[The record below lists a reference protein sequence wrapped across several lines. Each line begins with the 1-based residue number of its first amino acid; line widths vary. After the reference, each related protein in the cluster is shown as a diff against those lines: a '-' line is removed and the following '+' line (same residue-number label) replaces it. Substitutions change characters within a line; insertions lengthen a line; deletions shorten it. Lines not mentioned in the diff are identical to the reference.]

1 METNYKSET
10 KNFFDK
16 ISKTWANNYLDKN
29 NPIAQRTEIFYKFIL
44 GFSKKK
50 LKILDVGCGTGD
62 IASFLTEKGNSLIAL
77 DISKLMLEEAKKRF
91 FDKSIEWI
99 KIGETGLLPFEDN
112 AFDVILI
119 SSVLEYHD
127 DPNLLIAES
136 YRVLKKPGLFIF
148 TVPDMRHP
156 VRIFE
161 EKYRFLSKLPFW
173 LIIKLTKFQDYFKTI
188 KISKNRMPLS
198 EWVSIV
204 SSNGFICE
212 LDQSLDGPLKYI
224 KALK

>member
-1 METNYKSET
+1 M
-10 KNFFDK
+10 
-16 ISKTWANNYLDKN
+16 
-29 NPIAQRTEIFYKFIL
+29 
-44 GFSKKK
+44 
-50 LKILDVGCGTGD
+50 
-62 IASFLTEKGNSLIAL
+62 
-77 DISKLMLEEAKKRF
+77 
-91 FDKSIEWI
+91 
-99 KIGETGLLPFEDN
+99 
-112 AFDVILI
+112 
-119 SSVLEYHD
+119 
-127 DPNLLIAES
+127 LIAES